1 MKKGCLRNFTKFTG
15 KQLCQRLF
23 FNKVAGLSPA
33 TLLKKRL
40 WHKCV
45 PVNFVKFLRTN
56 FLQNTSGRLLL
67 QPGCTQSVHMHFQS
81 GHKTKVIMSTGREHL
96 GLRSTLRW
104 SFYANQFKSSR
115 SQMFFKIV
123 VLKNF
128 AVIKGKHLR

>member
-1 MKKGCLRNFTKFTG
+1 MRIPVKQNSSMTFRSSHRRCSVKKGVLKNFAKFTG
-15 KQLCQRLF
+15 KTCARVSLLIKLQAWGPR
-23 FNKVAGLSPA
+23 PA

-81 GHKTKVIMSTGREHL
+81 GHKTEVIMSTGREHL

-104 SFYANQFKSSR
+104 SFYAIS
-115 SQMFFKIV
+115 V
-123 VLKNF
+123 
-128 AVIKGKHLR
+128 